1 MASPDNGLRPETVSD
16 HFMAAAVEEL
26 RNVVR
31 VLTEIKD
38 VVVASTQPKPPDMR
52 TLDDVR
58 VKEPVAQRK
67 K

>member
-1 MASPDNGLRPETVSD
+1 LAAPDHGLAPETVSD

-26 RNVVR
+26 RNVVK

>member
-1 MASPDNGLRPETVSD
+1 LASPDRGLAPETVSD

-26 RNVVR
+26 RNVVK

>member
-1 MASPDNGLRPETVSD
+1 
-16 HFMAAAVEEL
+16 MAAAVEEL